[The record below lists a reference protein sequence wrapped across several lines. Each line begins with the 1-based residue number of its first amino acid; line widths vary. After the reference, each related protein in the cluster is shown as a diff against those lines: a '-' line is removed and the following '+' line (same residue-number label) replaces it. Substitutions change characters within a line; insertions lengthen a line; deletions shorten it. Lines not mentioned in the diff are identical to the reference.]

1 MNLIQAIIMGI
12 IQGLTEFLPISSSGH
27 LVLTSNLYKYFTK
40 KDFLTAGSEEVV
52 FDIVLHL
59 GTLLA
64 IFIFFKDDIMKI
76 VKQFF
81 NACKEKDFSNKEAKL
96 ALFILIGTIFTVFVA
111 FPLKI
116 VSEKLMNLPYIVG
129 IFLIITGAILYLGEW
144 ASEKIATKKEN
155 IDLKTAIII
164 GIAQGIASIP
174 GISRSGSTIA
184 TGLFLGLDRV
194 ECARYSF
201 LLSLP
206 IIIGASVFYPVLEVN
221 MQDLLNFNWAAFAVG
236 FIISFISGYF
246 CIKYFLKFLAK
257 HSMKTFAYY
266 CWIIGIFV
274 FVFFKFVA

>member
-129 IFLIITGAILYLGEW
+129 IFLIITSAIL
-144 ASEKIATKKEN
+144 
-155 IDLKTAIII
+155 
-164 GIAQGIASIP
+164 
-174 GISRSGSTIA
+174 
-184 TGLFLGLDRV
+184 
-194 ECARYSF
+194 
-201 LLSLP
+201 
-206 IIIGASVFYPVLEVN
+206 
-221 MQDLLNFNWAAFAVG
+221 
-236 FIISFISGYF
+236 
-246 CIKYFLKFLAK
+246 
-257 HSMKTFAYY
+257 
-266 CWIIGIFV
+266 
-274 FVFFKFVA
+274 